1 MWYYWICIKFS
12 YRIVSPHD
20 EQCSWDDILLYEILF
35 SLLIFQLVY
44 QLDGKCSHLNRG
56 AWWFLSSISL
66 VENFAFPSSI
76 QMVNTVSRFHWIRT
90 NLGKKNLTSMWP
102 NMFSV
107 ELYRSRCVTL
117 CLFMCRWVVCFW
129 ILDPKGQDK
138 WLLWGNHV
146 RSGQSSSM
154 VQSPNITTARCSI
167 IKVNFHCKI
176 KAKKKKQ
183 RERKIFPFC

>member
-1 MWYYWICIKFS
+1 
-12 YRIVSPHD
+12 
-20 EQCSWDDILLYEILF
+20 
-35 SLLIFQLVY
+35 
-44 QLDGKCSHLNRG
+44 
-56 AWWFLSSISL
+56 
-66 VENFAFPSSI
+66 
-76 QMVNTVSRFHWIRT
+76 
-90 NLGKKNLTSMWP
+90 MWP

-176 KAKKKKQ
+176 KAKKKN
-183 RERKIFPFC
+183 REREKSSLFVKKNWIVITITINSLSITKLEKILINLKKELMNSKKYNY